1 MKKDNPIE
9 DIYPLSPMQQGMLF
23 HSLYSGKSEAYF
35 EQLSFTIEGR
45 LDVAMWREAWERL
58 VERHPALRTAFL
70 WGSREEPLQIV
81 FRRGKVNWQEEDWR
95 ELATVEQQERLSS
108 LLRNERATGFNLARL
123 PLMRFSLIR
132 LAEQSHRFIWNDPH
146 RPLDGWSVSLLLTEV
161 VALYEASRRGERSE
175 LGRPAHYAE

>member
-1 MKKDNPIE
+1 MKKDHPIE

-35 EQLSFTIEGR
+35 EQLSFIIQGR
-45 LDVAMWREAWERL
+45 LDVAVWRKSWESL
-58 VERHPALRTAFL
+58 VQRHPVLRTAFL

-95 ELATVEQQERLSS
+95 QLSTAEQEERLAS
-108 LLRNERATGFNLARL
+108 LLRNERAMGFDLARL

-132 LAEQSHRFIWNDPH
+132 LAEQSHRFIWNYH
-146 RPLDGWSVSLLLTEV
+146 HLLLDGWSVSLLLTEV
-161 VALYEASRRGERSE
+161 FAFYEASCRGERAE
-175 LGRPAHYAE
+175 LGRPPL

>member
-35 EQLSFTIEGR
+35 EQLSFTIQGR
-45 LDVAMWREAWERL
+45 LDVAMWRQAWERL

-70 WGSREEPLQIV
+70 CGSREEPLQIV

-95 ELATVEQQERLSS
+95 QVTTTEQQER
-108 LLRNERATGFNLARL
+108 
-123 PLMRFSLIR
+123 
-132 LAEQSHRFIWNDPH
+132 
-146 RPLDGWSVSLLLTEV
+146 
-161 VALYEASRRGERSE
+161 
-175 LGRPAHYAE
+175 